1 MGMKVFVLTGGI
13 ASGKSTVSKL
23 LAHAGATIIDYDQL
37 AREVVEP
44 GTEGLAQIEARWGNV
59 VLDASGRLNRSELA
73 SRVFSAP
80 EELAALNAITHP
92 LIHKRADELLRDVP
106 ADSIVIRDIPLYT
119 PETDDGRADGV
130 IVVVAPE
137 CARIKRMV
145 TKRNMTVDEARAR
158 IGSQISDRERESFA
172 SFVVDNSGSLA
183 DLALKVEKLWEAL
196 SAELN

>member
-92 LIHKRADELLRDVP
+92 LIHK
-106 ADSIVIRDIPLYT
+106 I
-119 PETDDGRADGV
+119 GRAHV
-130 IVVVAPE
+130 
-137 CARIKRMV
+137 
-145 TKRNMTVDEARAR
+145 
-158 IGSQISDRERESFA
+158 
-172 SFVVDNSGSLA
+172 
-183 DLALKVEKLWEAL
+183 
-196 SAELN
+196 